1 MINIYDFS
9 ILFKF
14 LLEHSRVSERNLVL
28 DVASSKLEG
37 SLGLLISRIIKEKTA
52 LLPEPIGIS
61 IAVRVRF
68 HEFQKRQPEVD
79 R

>member
-9 ILFKF
+9 ILFQF

-37 SLGLLISRIIKEKTA
+37 SLGLLISRIIKV
-52 LLPEPIGIS
+52 LPIG
-61 IAVRVRF
+61 
-68 HEFQKRQPEVD
+68 
-79 R
+79 